1 MIQLKVLEKPTP
13 APGKCP
19 SMYWQPFF
27 PRVTTSGCSASLSRF
42 SSLSA
47 LLGPGRITSSDL
59 TAREYEAKKQSMS
72 GRPEIMIACA
82 NEDTKR
88 SAKCIFIAED
98 TKERIGEIYIDRE
111 GSMREDRAEL
121 SYQYNN

>member
-1 MIQLKVLEKPTP
+1 
-13 APGKCP
+13 
-19 SMYWQPFF
+19 
-27 PRVTTSGCSASLSRF
+27 
-42 SSLSA
+42 
-47 LLGPGRITSSDL
+47 
-59 TAREYEAKKQSMS
+59 
-72 GRPEIMIACA
+72 MIACA